1 MDTKLNIIFCVK
13 FLFLACPKIA
23 WNMILNLSAFSIFPH
38 TPIAKILHIV
48 LAVWALCQ
56 MYACSENNIHS
67 PANEPTALVKAEVD
81 SLFRQFDHYSINK
94 PDSAIL
100 FAAPME
106 EKLNA
111 LGQRE
116 KLISLYTLLSELY
129 QYKKND
135 DSKALHFM
143 ANALDVIGSLP
154 DIFYS
159 NPYFY
164 VNIGNILFR
173 YEMYAEAIKT
183 YTEASRIAI
192 LTENPYAIALAFNN
206 IALCHEN
213 QNRCDSARLYFA
225 MAESYIPDKYDI
237 MEAEHYIYLISLAL
251 QCGDMDSVQVYANKT
266 GLIFKHLEA
275 DFKQKLDDN
284 KAKKLHA
291 LDEDKLALNLNV
303 GIYFLQKHNLTESAK
318 HFNVALDIAKTIH
331 DPYSIAD
338 VYLKL
343 ADLNNQS
350 LKYAIADKYADS
362 AADHVNLNTDLKT
375 RIKQNRLLA
384 SLYSGLH
391 KQKKSDSYQSRA
403 NELSDTL
410 KTINAKEE
418 VTRGKIK
425 LTQARLDLV
434 IQQNT
439 KAQKLH
445 IATITSQKQLIWLMV
460 AVLIVIVAA
469 LAGLAYFYYKLKQTQ
484 RRLALRTIEIINN
497 EKPECQVLKTATKH
511 TPTDHQICELKQFFI
526 DEKPHLNNNLNLNQL
541 AERLKTN
548 QTYLSQIINQ
558 HYGVNFNE
566 FVNSERIKEACL
578 IIQQQNSKT
587 QVTIDHLFSMVGFSS
602 KSAFYTAFQKNTGL
616 TPAAYVKLH
625 RKSIDAHYQ

>member
-1 MDTKLNIIFCVK
+1 MN
-13 FLFLACPKIA
+13 P
-23 WNMILNLSAFSIFPH
+23 NLTAFSIFPR
-38 TPIAKILHIV
+38 TPIVKIIRIV
-48 LAVWALCQ
+48 LAVWALCEIHS
-56 MYACSENNIHS
+56 CSGNKIHS

-106 EKLNA
+106 EKLIA

-116 KLISLYTLLSELY
+116 KLINLYTLLSELY
-129 QYKKND
+129 RYKKND
-135 DSKALHFM
+135 DSKALYYM
-143 ANALDVIGSLP
+143 VNALDVVGRLP
-154 DIFYS
+154 DLFYD
-159 NPYFY
+159 NPHFY
-164 VNIGNILFR
+164 VNIGNLLFR

-192 LTENPYAIALAFNN
+192 ITENPYAIVLSFNN
-206 IALCHEN
+206 IALCHQS
-213 QNRCDSARLYFA
+213 QNNCDSARHYFLL
-225 MAESYIPDKYDI
+225 AESYIADKFD
-237 MEAEHYIYLISLAL
+237 MMQGQHYIYLSSLAM
-251 QCGDMDSVQVYANKT
+251 QCGIMDSIPDYGSKTEAVLKHIEAN
-266 GLIFKHLEA
+266 I
-275 DFKQKLDDN
+275 KQKPDENSRKNLTAIDVDRLACNLNLGAYYLKKHVLDKSLGHLKIALDL
-284 KAKKLHA
+284 AKKSNNHYHIA
-291 LDEDKLALNLNV
+291 HIYMKLA
-303 GIYFLQKHNLTESAK
+303 E
-318 HFNVALDIAKTIH
+318 
-331 DPYSIAD
+331 
-338 VYLKL
+338 
-343 ADLNNQS
+343 LNNVDNA
-350 LKYAIADKYADS
+350 YGVAVKYADS
-362 AADHVNLNTDLKT
+362 AVKHISLITDLKT
-375 RIKQNRLLA
+375 LIMQIRLLA
-384 SLYSGLH
+384 SLYGGLH
-391 KQKKSDSYQSRA
+391 KQAQAAVYQKRA
-403 NELSDTL
+403 NELSDSL
-410 KTINAKEE
+410 KAINVTDE

-434 IQQNT
+434 IQQNDMS
-439 KAQKLH
+439 QKLH

-469 LAGLAYFYYKLKQTQ
+469 LAGLSYFYYKLKQTQ

-497 EKPECQVLKTATKH
+497 EKTECQVLKTATKH

-587 QVTIDHLFSMVGFSS
+587 QVTIDQLFSMVGFSS
-602 KSAFYTAFQKNTGL
+602 KSAFYTAFQKYTGL

-625 RKSIDAHYQ
+625 QKRI